1 MGHYSWLCRGLWF
14 PHVKQGTEKSEL
26 MKDTHKIWEE
36 KIRDNIDICSI
47 LIYVAMF
54 LFSFPLLQKGSLVKA
69 EIADEVSDSIPLIL
83 EENNCSYT
91 HET

>member
-1 MGHYSWLCRGLWF
+1 
-14 PHVKQGTEKSEL
+14 
-26 MKDTHKIWEE
+26 
-36 KIRDNIDICSI
+36 
-47 LIYVAMF
+47 MF

-91 HET
+91 QET